1 MAKLDRTLGL
11 TGLVAVSIGA
21 MLGGSIFVLPA
32 VAAQI
37 TGQTLWLAF
46 LLAALLVLPAA
57 LTKSELATALPASG
71 GSYVYIERCLGP
83 LAGTIGGIG
92 LSVSLLLKASFAL
105 LVLGA
110 YLNLLVDVPVKPV
123 ALAVLALVVM
133 LNLAGLRKLGKVQL
147 VIVAICLSVLVVLII
162 GGLFRAAE
170 LPAPEGPQMPGGFGG
185 LMAAVGLV
193 FFSYAGVTKI
203 AAIAEEVEDP
213 SRNIPRGMI
222 FSIGFITF
230 IYVGISWVL
239 VHLFDVPTLAA
250 DTTPIA
256 SLAELLHG
264 RTGLVV
270 LSVTAV
276 LALAGMA
283 NTGILAASR
292 FPFAMSRDRLLPSA
306 LMKVNPRSG
315 APVASV
321 LLTGGFMAASILFL
335 DVVKV
340 AKLCSSFKIAA
351 FAANHVALLVMREGR
366 PEWYRPGFKIPFYPW
381 LPIFGLVTGIALL
394 VAMGPVA
401 LIGLGAGVA
410 LGGAAYFF
418 YGRHKVAHIG
428 VLRQMMHRSDL
439 VQAPE
444 SSLAIPFD
452 EHIDDSF
459 GVEEAAHEAHT
470 TVALFGRE
478 TSAEALVHLGA
489 TLAGDRT
496 MEVLRIEELPE
507 HGEIFTTSPD
517 RDDRILSLKRRV
529 LALAEERG
537 VDVHFD
543 DVLSRDVRR
552 TLYEYANRQH
562 SRWVV
567 MAWTQS
573 KRRGL
578 HLRDPFAW
586 LLGHLEANVAVLK
599 DAGIRTYRKILV
611 LAEPGPHDVLVVR
624 TADQLADL
632 FHAKVTLGRF
642 LPASSGEDEEEVV
655 RTYHE
660 ELSGLCGHVGGAEI
674 LRGDDEVAT
683 VVKASARFDLLIFG
697 APPEAPLRDMFFGSR
712 QDHIMEQAHCA
723 VLRLRTPRS
732 EIHEALEPMEKKE
745 ANEFSLA
752 DFLETGVLAPDLDV
766 SRKEDLFTAMAS
778 RFAELTGDD
787 DASTIEEAFWARER
801 QQNTAVGDG
810 VALPHA
816 TVDTWPETRLG
827 IFTLARPV
835 PFGHV
840 DGGEVDVCLSTVGPS
855 TDRNTHLYLLSAV
868 AKLIQKGDLLDE
880 LRTAMSAA
888 EVETA
893 LRHAESR
900 LA

>member
-1 MAKLDRTLGL
+1 M
-11 TGLVAVSIGA
+11 
-21 MLGGSIFVLPA
+21 LPA

-37 TGQTLWLAF
+37 TGQTLWLAY

-110 YLNLLVDVPVKPV
+110 YLNLLVNAPVKPV
-123 ALAVLALVVM
+123 ALTVLAMVVV
-133 LNLAGLRKLGKVQL
+133 LNLAGLRKLGRVQT
-147 VIVAICLSVLVVLII
+147 VIVTVCISVLLFLIL
-162 GGLFRAAE
+162 GGLTRISS
-170 LPAPEGPQMPGGFGG
+170 LPAPEGPKMPGGLGG

-193 FFSYAGVTKI
+193 FFSYAGVTKV
-203 AAIAEEVEDP
+203 AAIAEEVENP

-222 FSIGFITF
+222 FSIGLITLV
-230 IYVGISWVL
+230 YTGISWVL
-239 VHLFDVPTLAA
+239 VRMFDVPSLAEDA
-250 DTTPIA
+250 TPIA
-256 SLAELLHG
+256 SLAEALHG
-264 RTGLVV
+264 KAGMVV

-292 FPFAMSRDRLLPSA
+292 FPFAMSRDRLLPPI

-351 FAANHVALLVMREGR
+351 FAANHVVLLVMREGR
-366 PEWYRPGFKIPFYPW
+366 PQWYRPGFKVPLYPW
-381 LPIFGLVTGIALL
+381 LPIFGVLTGLVLL
-394 VAMGPVA
+394 VAMGGVA
-401 LIGLGAGVA
+401 LMGLGAGLAV
-410 LGGAAYFF
+410 GTAAYFF
-418 YGRHKVAHIG
+418 YGRHKVTHMG
-428 VLRQMMHRSDL
+428 LLRQLLHRSDL
-439 VQAPE
+439 VQAGE
-444 SSLAIPFD
+444 VNGSLADEGVAPDGLPEPF
-452 EHIDDSF
+452 EN
-459 GVEEAAHEAHT
+459 GLVEAHT
-470 TVALFGRE
+470 TVALFDRE
-478 TSAEALVHLGA
+478 PSAEALVHLGA
-489 TLAGDRT
+489 TLAGNRT

-507 HGEIFTTSPD
+507 HGEIFSSSLD
-517 RDDRILSLKRRV
+517 RDDRIRSLERRV
-529 LALAEERG
+529 LALSEERG

-552 TLYEYANRQH
+552 TLYEYASRQH

-567 MAWTQS
+567 MAWNSSQ
-573 KRRGL
+573 RRGL

-586 LLGHLEANVAVLK
+586 LLGHLESNVALLK
-599 DAGIRTYRKILV
+599 DAGIRTYRKILAI
-611 LAEPGPHDVLVVR
+611 AEPGPHDALVIR
-624 TADQLADL
+624 TADQLAEL
-632 FHAKVTLGRF
+632 FRARITLGRY
-642 LPASSGEDEEEVV
+642 LPSSAGEAEEEVV
-655 RTYHE
+655 RTYHG
-660 ELSGLCGHVGGAEI
+660 ELASLCSHVSGAEV
-674 LRGDDEVAT
+674 LRGDDEVTT
-683 VVKASARFDLLIFG
+683 VVKASARFDLLVFG
-697 APPEAPLRDMFFGSR
+697 APPEAALRDMFFGSR

-723 VLRLRTPRS
+723 VLRLSTPRA
-732 EIHEALEPMEKKE
+732 ETHKALEPIAKKDSGEFPFATFVESGALE
-745 ANEFSLA
+745 AA
-752 DFLETGVLAPDLDV
+752 LEA
-766 SRKEDLFTAMAS
+766 SRKEDLFAAMAS
-778 RFAELTGDD
+778 CFAELTEDTE
-787 DASTIEEAFWARER
+787 AAAIEEAFWAREK

-816 TVDTWPETRLG
+816 TVDSVQKTHLG

-835 PFGHV
+835 PYGNA

-868 AKLIQKGDLLDE
+868 ARLIQEGDLLSD
-880 LRTAMSAA
+880 LRRAA
-888 EVETA
+888 SREDIADA
-893 LRHAESR
+893 LRQAAAR
-900 LA
+900 LT